1 MSLINLQEIDKM
13 YIVKVTNGC
22 FIRSGSF
29 KAYDI
34 NENEYFAHSSV
45 VEKNKDKFD
54 ALNTQQNSFWVLVE
68 KQNWGVKWDNRE
80 VSGIITISELIE
92 DCKLWK
98 ENLFYKKIIKYNL
111 HLMEQSRL
119 DAINIHNF
127 NNESPYSND
136 IEILRKLLIDLN
148 TKIDIY

>member
-1 MSLINLQEIDKM
+1 M
-13 YIVKVTNGC
+13 VV

-68 KQNWGVKWDNRE
+68 KQNWGVKWENRE

-92 DCKLWK
+92 DCILWK